1 MRETR
6 TLRATWRGLETWHGR
21 DGQGRRAS
29 PRPYLGARGGEI
41 PPRDSLAALPPGTD
55 AQAPGHHTGS
65 FDAEFLGGASV
76 LVADA
81 AV

>member
-1 MRETR
+1 MVGTAKAGAPVLDPTWE
-6 TLRATWRGLETWHGR
+6 RAGVKFP
-21 DGQGRRAS
+21 RAN
-29 PRPYLGARGGEI
+29 
-41 PPRDSLAALPPGTD
+41 SLAALPPGTD

-65 FDAEFLGGASV
+65 FDAECLGGTRV